1 MAAGL
6 NDYLTKPI
14 EPRILYE
21 TLCRW
26 LKIVPIT
33 PVSPTT
39 VPTMNDPAPAPAS
52 SPVATATAS
61 AAPVAV
67 VAAPA
72 IAPINMADLGN
83 RLMGDMMIVNHI
95 LKSFGANLENQ
106 LQAIR
111 SAVAAQDLSAISRAA
126 HALKGAAANLSAE
139 PLRAACHAMEVAAKA
154 QDLATVATS
163 AAAIEKAAQELRA
176 VLPS

>member
-1 MAAGL
+1 
-6 NDYLTKPI
+6 
-14 EPRILYE
+14 
-21 TLCRW
+21 
-26 LKIVPIT
+26 
-33 PVSPTT
+33 
-39 VPTMNDPAPAPAS
+39 
-52 SPVATATAS
+52 
-61 AAPVAV
+61 
-67 VAAPA
+67 
-72 IAPINMADLGN
+72 MADLGN